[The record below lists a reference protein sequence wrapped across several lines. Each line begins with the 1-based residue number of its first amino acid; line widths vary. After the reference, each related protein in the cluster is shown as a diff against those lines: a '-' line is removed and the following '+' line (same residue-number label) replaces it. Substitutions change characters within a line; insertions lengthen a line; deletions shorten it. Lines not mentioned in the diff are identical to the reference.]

1 MLDVLLVTGTRAD
14 WGLLRSPARL
24 MRDDERFRLR
34 ILATGTHLDETRGA
48 TAAEIEADGFT
59 IAHRVPIL
67 EPGADDSAAVTRALA
82 RGVQGVGAVLAASPP
97 DLMLVLGDRYE
108 ILGAVCAAQMARV
121 PVAHIAGGD
130 ITEGAIDDALR
141 HAITKMSHLHFVTN
155 EAAAARVR
163 QMGEDPTRVH
173 VVGSPGLDGLLETPR
188 ESPAA
193 LRTRLGLAVDCPL
206 LVITFHPATLET
218 TPALDQFAELTAA
231 LDGLDPSV
239 ALLFTGSN
247 ADAEGRRLTEAAR
260 IYAERRPNSTFRDS
274 LGHDGYAAALGA
286 ATAVVGNSSSGLYEA
301 PSFGI
306 PTVNIGDRQAGRLRA
321 VSVIDCPPTRAA
333 IAEAVARALV
343 TDARDVVNP
352 YGDGRAGARIVE
364 ILAALES
371 PAALARKRFHDT
383 G

>member
-24 MRDDERFRLR
+24 MGDDGRFRLR
-34 ILATGTHLDETRGA
+34 MLATGTHLDETRGA
-48 TAAEIEADGFT
+48 TAGEIEADGFT

-67 EPGADDSAAVTRALA
+67 EPGADDAAAVTRALA
-82 RGVQGVGAVLAASPP
+82 RAVDGIGAVLAASPP

-130 ITEGAIDDALR
+130 VTEGAIDDALR
-141 HAITKMSHLHFVTN
+141 HAITKMSHIHFVTN
-155 EAAAARVR
+155 ALAAARVR
-163 QMGEDPTRVH
+163 QTGEDPAHVH
-173 VVGSPGLDGLLETPR
+173 VVGSPGLDGLLEAAR
-188 ESPAA
+188 ETPAA
-193 LRTRLGLAVDCPL
+193 LRARLGLSPDGPL
-206 LVITFHPATLET
+206 LLVTFHPATLET

-231 LDGLDPSV
+231 LDGLDPGV

-260 IYAERRPNSTFRDS
+260 GYAERRPNSAFRDS
-274 LGHDGYAAALGA
+274 LGHDGYAAALAA

-321 VSVIDCPPTRAA
+321 ASVIDCPAERAA
-333 IAEAVARALV
+333 IAGALARALV
-343 TDARDVVNP
+343 MDATSVDNP
-352 YGDGRAGARIVE
+352 YGDGRAGERIVHV
-364 ILAALES
+364 LAALEA
-371 PAALARKRFHDT
+371 PDALLRKRFHDA